1 MVSNGSLL
9 NRKTVLELK
18 KYGFVSVQVA
28 IDGNRETHDAS
39 RPWKRPKSLGI
50 STYDTIMRNLD
61 RWAGLITTD
70 VLCVV
75 SKSNIDAAHELIDTL
90 AEKSYAKKRV
100 RMLFSPISPTYDDA
114 TIAQVGDT
122 QHPKLLESEMR

>member
-1 MVSNGSLL
+1 
-9 NRKTVLELK
+9 
-18 KYGFVSVQVA
+18 
-28 IDGNRETHDAS
+28 
-39 RPWKRPKSLGI
+39 
-50 STYDTIMRNLD
+50 MRNLD